1 MPADLDTLLPRS
13 GGEPT
18 APLDTDAMWARGR
31 RRRAVRN
38 LSAATGGLAGI
49 AALALVATS
58 LVSGG
63 SGGVVPEI
71 TPMAPPADTTTDD
84 PDGTGTA
91 DGADEADEADEAAT
105 DPAPGDE
112 STTPFALDAD
122 VSAAEEQRLA
132 ESAEQ
137 QRRSDESEDATVEPE
152 GEEPSSSSS
161 APDTAPSAPEPAPSP
176 SASRVADP
184 CAVHEDGEMRA
195 FIDVVAPVTDQRVSG
210 SIDLVGCASVY
221 EGTVRYRLSK
231 GGSVLVD
238 SFTTATAGGP
248 GIGAF
253 RESIAL
259 PATGR
264 LTLEVFWDSPAT
276 GEGER
281 DRTAVSFDAG

>member
-18 APLDTDAMWARGR
+18 APIDTDAMWARGR

-49 AALALVATS
+49 AALALVATT
-58 LVSGG
+58 LVSGIPG
-63 SGGVVPEI
+63 TAVPEI
-71 TPMAPPADTTTDD
+71 TPMAPPAATTD

-91 DGADEADEADEAAT
+91 DGTDGVDEADGTDGAAT
-105 DPAPGDE
+105 DPATGDE
-112 STTPFALDAD
+112 ATTPFVLGED

-132 ESAEQ
+132 ELAEQ
-137 QRRSDESEDATVEPE
+137 QRPSDESEDAAVESGGTDPAA
-152 GEEPSSSSS
+152 S
-161 APDTAPSAPEPAPSP
+161 APEATPSAPPAPSP

-231 GGSVLVD
+231 GDSVLVD

-248 GIGAF
+248 GIGEF
-253 RESIAL
+253 RERIAL

>member
-18 APLDTDAMWARGR
+18 APIDTDAMWARGR

-49 AALALVATS
+49 AALALVATT
-58 LVSGG
+58 LVNSGPG
-63 SGGVVPEI
+63 TAVPEI
-71 TPMAPPADTTTDD
+71 TPMAPPAESPTD
-84 PDGTGTA
+84 PEGAGTA
-91 DGADEADEADEAAT
+91 DGTEGADGADAEAT

-112 STTPFALDAD
+112 STTSFTLGEDA
-122 VSAAEEQRLA
+122 SAAEQQRLA
-132 ESAEQ
+132 ELAEQ
-137 QRRSDESEDATVEPE
+137 QRPSDESEDVTVESGDEDPA
-152 GEEPSSSSS
+152 GS
-161 APDTAPSAPEPAPSP
+161 APEATPSAPPAPSP

-184 CAVHEDGEMRA
+184 CAVHADGELRA

-248 GIGAF
+248 GIGEF